1 MSGPSTGA
9 TPAPLLSLRGVQVFH
24 GKFQAVQGVDLRVEQ
39 GEIVS
44 IIGANGAGKSSLLK
58 AIIGQVDHV
67 EGDIVFA
74 GRNLKNVPTA
84 EIVAAGVALVPEGR
98 RLFPTLSVE
107 ENLMLG
113 WEVGRKGETTL
124 QTVFDL
130 FPALQEKRR
139 QKARELS
146 GGQQQMVA
154 VGRALLAN
162 PRLLLCDELSLGL
175 APTIINE
182 IYKIIPSI
190 RARGIGIIVVEQ
202 DIGRSLAVADRF
214 YCMLEGKF
222 SLTGRPQETDRETVM
237 KHYFGL

>member
-1 MSGPSTGA
+1 MGDNFDGGET
-9 TPAPLLSLRGVQVFH
+9 APLLSLRGLQVFY
-24 GKFQAVQGVDLRVEQ
+24 GAFEAVRGVDMHVAA

-44 IIGANGAGKSSLLK
+44 IIGANGAGKSSLLN
-58 AIIGQVDHV
+58 AIVGQA
-67 EGDIVFA
+67 ERIRGDINFA
-74 GRNLKNVPTA
+74 GKNLNEKSTA

-113 WEVGRKGETTL
+113 WEVGQKSEIKIDD
-124 QTVFDL
+124 VFRY
-130 FPALQEKRR
+130 FPPLKEKRR

-154 VGRALLAN
+154 VGRALLSN
-162 PRLLLCDELSLGL
+162 PRLLLCDEISLGL
-175 APTIINE
+175 APTVINE
-182 IYKIIPSI
+182 IYKIIPTI
-190 RARGIGIIVVEQ
+190 RSRGIGIIIVEQ
-202 DIGRSLAVADRF
+202 DIGRSLAAADRF
-214 YCMLEGKF
+214 YCMLEGKV